1 MKRSAFN
8 SCRRMSILL
17 SVSRAIGLSLSN
29 AARYGETCGVVG
41 CFSYFRRRSVAL
53 DEAVDR
59 AQMLDRVALAPH
71 LIEQLCQVAMRLDH
85 GGIAFE
91 GAIQAA
97 NCRVILAGFAIEQSQ
112 LVVNLRVSGHDRRRT
127 EEVAQRA
134 FQIAFV

>member
-1 MKRSAFN
+1 MWPATG
-8 SCRRMSILL
+8 RRLAW
-17 SVSRAIGLSLSN
+17 SVASL
-29 AARYGETCGVVG
+29 
-41 CFSYFRRRSVAL
+41 YFRGRSVAL

-71 LIEQLCQVAMRLDH
+71 LIEQLGQVAMRLDH

-97 NCRVILAGFAIEQSQ
+97 NGRIILAGFAIEQSQ

-134 FQIAFV
+134 FQIAFVIEQRGEAHVRVEIDRLATD